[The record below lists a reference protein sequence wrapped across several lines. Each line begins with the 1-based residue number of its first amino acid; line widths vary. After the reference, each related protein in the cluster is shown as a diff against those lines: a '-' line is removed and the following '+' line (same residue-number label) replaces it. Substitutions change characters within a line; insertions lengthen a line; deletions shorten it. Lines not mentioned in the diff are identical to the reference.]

1 MRNLGE
7 TAVKHIAMPKEGSTP
22 PMIPARPPF
31 GTGKTETPCS
41 EVIMGLLATQKDKC
55 RILFVHTD
63 PTENGTFV
71 TPAKDVIL
79 SYHLVMTT
87 VENALVLSMH
97 EMYGDFTHIFVDE
110 AGQ

>member
-1 MRNLGE
+1 MLRLVAE
-7 TAVKHIAMPKEGSTP
+7 ERKSVTVPEEVKLYCHLS
-22 PMIPARPPF
+22 
-31 GTGKTETPCS
+31 
-41 EVIMGLLATQKDKC
+41 
-55 RILFVHTD
+55 
-63 PTENGTFV
+63 ENGTFV

-110 AGQ
+110 AGQVSSIYLKHLRF